1 MRDSISRNSTGPEW
15 ESNKDAKECRL
26 CLKVFSF
33 TIRRHHCRSCGRVV
47 CNPCS
52 NKRLILNQNN
62 DNNDDKPL
70 RVCDDCYGSLTTRK
84 EYSNKTKIRREKAE
98 SILQMSSIISDNL
111 LRVFLLDGSFKVVS
125 YDDNTTASELTSDV
139 CFSVKCALFETIDIT
154 NADQFKMIA
163 YNEAIINVIARWNLH
178 NVTNAKFMIPVYDI
192 ESCSKDNAPP
202 TFRIV
207 KANTNK
213 DLVPSLS
220 LLETDDVV
228 VTPSRKDNA
237 QSPSRTGRIFTKI
250 LKIDKTSASTTP
262 INTNSNIATDVN
274 DIEYLKRKL
283 VEVTEKYEMVSSLL
297 AKKGNLE
304 TNGGSTSFSPP
315 PSYSTPSKARVSSS
329 NTVASTAVSSSSSS
343 LYKKPS
349 SSAKIVDSQNAH
361 VQDSNVVDVSPY
373 KSLETLQIL
382 GRDDVIIATN
392 TDDLSLLLRTFF
404 YQINGIENFCNRYEN
419 ILKTIIAVPIS
430 DSDDIDNDNDS
441 STISLELIMKNSQIF
456 SQVYEMASALESL
469 FELLQIFSSRFNLNV
484 KRWLLDSLKNSL
496 SLRSTNVEMVASILN
511 CLDRY
516 SNNSCTTIIINTN
529 TNCREKLV
537 VGEEVAAIITNFIDE
552 CFYGSII
559 QAGKLSSLS
568 SSLLPLAIS

>member
-26 CLKVFSF
+26 CLKLFSF

-220 LLETDDVV
+220 LLEADDVFV
-228 VTPSRKDNA
+228 SPSRKDSA

-304 TNGGSTSFSPP
+304 AIGGSTTFSPP

-349 SSAKIVDSQNAH
+349 SSAKIVDSQSAQ
-361 VQDSNVVDVSPY
+361 VQDSNVVDISPY

-419 ILKTIIAVPIS
+419 ILKTIIAIPIS
-430 DSDDIDNDNDS
+430 NSDDIDNDS

-469 FELLQIFSSRFNLNV
+469 FELLQIFASRFNLNV

-496 SLRSTNVEMVASILN
+496 SLRGTNVEMVASILN

-516 SNNSCTTIIINTN
+516 F
-529 TNCREKLV
+529 E
-537 VGEEVAAIITNFIDE
+537 
-552 CFYGSII
+552 
-559 QAGKLSSLS
+559 
-568 SSLLPLAIS
+568 